1 MVRRLR
7 RGDRA
12 RGPGLPWWRPA
23 LSVAAP
29 GLLLALSACGGDPAP
44 RPAPSERGPGIV
56 QTGRTEHSVRAGE
69 TIAAIARRYGVEPNA
84 LLRANPGVDPGR
96 LEVGRV
102 LRIPLEKPEV
112 RRVQTRPQ

>member
-1 MVRRLR
+1 
-7 RGDRA
+7 
-12 RGPGLPWWRPA
+12 
-23 LSVAAP
+23 
-29 GLLLALSACGGDPAP
+29 
-44 RPAPSERGPGIV
+44 V